1 MTRPGLS
8 VPTSRTDFNTDN
20 FICKEDLEMTLAR
33 LTKSELEE
41 DEVVL
46 VCEKVIEEADLDGDG
61 KLGFSD
67 FEDMIAKAPDF
78 LRCCPGLRGGL
89 QPAPGLLG
97 PPGLRPCL
105 HSERCGVPGHAAG
118 EAGGPIPAQLLQGV
132 TGRPP
137 QPPSPAGPAL
147 R

>member
-1 MTRPGLS
+1 MVPPCWGQESSVPRVCVERPVEVHGATSPGLS
-8 VPTSRTDFNTDN
+8 VPGPPPDFNTDN

-46 VCEKVIEEADLDGDG
+46 VCDKVIEEADLDGDG

-78 LRCCPGLRGGL
+78 LRCCPGLTGVGRLGVGPTASGL
-89 QPAPGLLG
+89 ASWDPTGAQALSLL
-97 PPGLRPCL
+97 
-105 HSERCGVPGHAAG
+105 
-118 EAGGPIPAQLLQGV
+118 V
-132 TGRPP
+132 T
-137 QPPSPAGPAL
+137 
-147 R
+147 